1 PTGPTG
7 PTGASVTGPTGPTGP
22 TGATGDTGPTGGTGA
37 TGATGP
43 TGPNPACTSAQ
54 TLRYD
59 TVPSLQCSSVLQ
71 NNGVDVTDTGKLTV
85 QGSTS
90 KFGTAGTAHTMEVG
104 QGAGAGTEIAT
115 LR

>member
-37 TGATGP
+37 TGSTGP

-59 TVPSLQCSSVLQ
+59 ATPSLQCSSVLQ
-71 NNGVDVTDTGKLTV
+71 NNGTDVTDTGKLTA
-85 QGSTS
+85 QGATS
-90 KFGTAGTAHTMEVG
+90 KFGTAATAHTMEVG
-104 QGAGAGTEIAT
+104 QGPTASDPAT
-115 LR
+115 RRV